1 MIKLYMCLLLQI
13 CAITAAMNNTFLDT
27 PDNLTL
33 LRLMRTWVLN
43 NFEKGQRLDAQKAG
57 IVQKEFPINV
67 PFPCNVTGGRSPT
80 VPDSVNRL
88 RPGDIDVIAAMGD
101 SITTGA
107 GLLATN
113 TIQLTIENRG
123 MMATIGG
130 EETWRKVL
138 TLPNIFKEFNHNLIG
153 YALGNSLTSHPAS
166 QLNVGEGGAV
176 SMDMPY
182 MAKFL
187 INRMKKDPRIDI
199 NNHWKFISI
208 LIGPNDF
215 CAMCNNPSPSI
226 ILKNHK
232 KDLINTLRILR
243 DNLPRSFVAVIISPH
258 IKEIVKARRGRFS
271 WRCYLIS
278 TIECPCLLAVQYKE
292 RRQEYYE
299 IIDKWQELE
308 EEIVNYPEFHTN
320 NFTVITL
327 PAIKN
332 IKVPLAE
339 DGFADLSYFSIDC
352 FHLSQK
358 CHAILANYIWNNL
371 LEPIGNKSDQISHPK
386 FFKTFLCPTSERPYL
401 MTRENSRNII

>member
-1 MIKLYMCLLLQI
+1 MIKLHMCLLLQV
-13 CAITAAMNNTFLDT
+13 CVITATMNKTFLDT
-27 PDNLTL
+27 PDNLIL
-33 LRLMRTWVLN
+33 FRLMRTWILK
-43 NFEKGQRLDAQKAG
+43 NFEKGERLDAQKAG
-57 IVQKEFPINV
+57 IIQKEFPINV

-101 SITTGA
+101 SLTTGA

-113 TIQLTIENRG
+113 MMQLGIENRG
-123 MMATIGG
+123 MVATIGG

-153 YALGNSLTSHPAS
+153 YAFGDSLTSHPAS
-166 QLNVGEGGAV
+166 QLNVGEGGAL

-187 INRMKKDPRIDI
+187 VNRMKKDPRIDI
-199 NNHWKFISI
+199 KNHWKFISL

-215 CAMCNNPSPSI
+215 CAMCSNPSPST

-232 KDLINTLRILR
+232 EDLINTLRILR
-243 DNLPRSFVAVIISPH
+243 DNLPRSFVAVIIPPH
-258 IKEIVKARRGRFS
+258 IKEIVRARRGRFS

-327 PAIKN
+327 PILKN
-332 IKVPLAE
+332 IKFPLAE
-339 DGFADLSYFSIDC
+339 DGFTDLSYFSIDC
-352 FHLSQK
+352 FHLNQK
-358 CHAILANYIWNNL
+358 CHAIVANHIWNNL
-371 LEPIGNKSDQISHPK
+371 LEPIGNKSDQISYPK
-386 FFKTFLCPTSERPYL
+386 ILKTFLCPTSERPYL